1 MDKSEKKYY
10 VCTRNQKT
18 TMAIRKAKQELDIN
32 TEAKIKAAARIVFHK
47 KGFAAAR
54 TRDIAEEAGINLA
67 LLNYYFR
74 SKEKLFELIMLET
87 MFGFVQT
94 MAVVFND
101 ENTTLEK
108 KVESMA
114 DKYIDLIAKE
124 PEIPLFIMSEIRSDA
139 TGLMEK
145 LPIEQMI
152 INSVFVKQ
160 YQKEVVNGKA
170 TEPNPLHFLMNLM
183 GLVIFPFVASPMIR
197 KIGNLKEKQF
207 DALMQERKKR
217 IPVWIK
223 SMMKA
228 T

>member
-1 MDKSEKKYY
+1 
-10 VCTRNQKT
+10 
-18 TMAIRKAKQELDIN
+18 MAIRKAKQELDIN